1 MNKTLKKHIVI
12 ILSAVI
18 SILSTACSSAPGT
31 ADISDSLSISAEPTA
46 DLTSETA
53 ALTTI
58 SKENETETAAPSSSS
73 ENSSKTEESSDTN
86 LTVTETV
93 PETTIEP
100 ETALTAEIPETTLQT
115 APPVT
120 NTTPETT
127 AAQVSSTTAKP
138 ETTTLTTTEAV
149 ATAAQTSAATT
160 AITSVETTV
169 SETTAN
175 TTVSETTAD
184 TTANT
189 TEPEE
194 NKPTLSNPNASP
206 EAQKLYLYISDTYG
220 KGIISGQQESTWMG
234 SEQYEFDYIF
244 EKTGKYPAIRG
255 LDYMNDDFRGVNRRA
270 AEWHDR
276 GGIVTICWHCGCDF
290 GGSWS
295 ECMNTELKD
304 WNAALTEGTEEYKAL
319 IAGMDKAAKALKE
332 LKDQNIPVLWRPFH
346 ELDGGWFWWSKGGA
360 DNFKKLWIIMY
371 DRYTNYWGLDNLIWV
386 CGFSGN
392 GVNYDKWYP
401 GDAYVDIAGADSY
414 NDGANARL
422 YKLVTNIVGEKI
434 PVCFQECGR
443 IPTVDQLR
451 KDKANWVWF
460 MTWHTDHITSG
471 NDVNDLKAIF
481 NDPYVITLDELPD
494 LR

>member
-1 MNKTLKKHIVI
+1 MNKTLKKLFAF

-18 SILSTACSSAPGT
+18 SILSTACSSPPDT
-31 ADISDSLSISAEPTA
+31 ADISDSLSASAEPTA

-58 SKENETETAAPSSSS
+58 PKDNETETAVTTSTS
-73 ENSSKTEESSDTN
+73 ENSPKTNESSDTDS
-86 LTVTETV
+86 TASETS
-93 PETTIEP
+93 PETTTEDV
-100 ETALTAEIPETTLQT
+100 ALTTEIPETAPPT
-115 APPVT
+115 APPAT
-120 NTTPETT
+120 EIPPETT
-127 AAQVSSTTAKP
+127 AAPVSSTTAKT
-138 ETTTLTTTEAV
+138 ETTTSTTTEAV
-149 ATAAQTSAATT
+149 TTTTQTSAV
-160 AITSVETTV
+160 TSAETTV
-169 SETTAN
+169 SEA
-175 TTVSETTAD
+175 TAD
-184 TTANT
+184 TTVNT
-189 TEPEE
+189 TEPED
-194 NKPTLSNPNASP
+194 NKPALSNPNASP

-255 LDYMNDDFRGVNRRA
+255 LDYMNDDFKGVNRRA

-346 ELDGGWFWWSKGGA
+346 ELDGGWFWWGKGGA

-401 GDAYVDIAGADSY
+401 GDAYVDITGADSY

-422 YKLVTNIVGEKI
+422 YKLVTNIVGEKM
-434 PVCFQECGR
+434 PVCFHECGR
-443 IPTVDQLR
+443 IPTVEQLR
-451 KDKANWVWF
+451 KDNANWVWF
-460 MTWHTDHITSG
+460 MTWHTDHIISG
-471 NDVNDLKAIF
+471 NDVNDLKAIY

-494 LR
+494 LQ